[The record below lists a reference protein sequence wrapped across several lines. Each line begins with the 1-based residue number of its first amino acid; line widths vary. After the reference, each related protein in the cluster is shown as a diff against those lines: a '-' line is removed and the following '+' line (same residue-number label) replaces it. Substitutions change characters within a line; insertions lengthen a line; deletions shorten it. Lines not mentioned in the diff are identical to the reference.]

1 MALAVQLQLNPR
13 AKSFVPTVK
22 ANKLLQH
29 RRGKREEGE
38 APVSKHQT
46 QLGRVRWASRR
57 GEGEPNAPRETK
69 NSGADG
75 GRNWRTEMYVQKV
88 VKRKKVFARK
98 KRRRGKTRRR
108 AARRQASNDRG
119 RARRRE
125 LVIATH
131 NVRTMAVD
139 GKHGVGRAAEVL
151 DVYQEMGCD
160 IIDLQEARPVCS
172 SSSWICC
179 LLQRRVRRR
188 RVREERPRWSWAGC
202 SQEYLPCRST
212 TAGVHQRQA
221 TEGDAR
227 IVRSS
232 PSCDVRCGICTNRH
246 SICWKKE
253 RFLDSPGK
261 GREGSTGA

>member
-13 AKSFVPTVK
+13 AKPFVPTVK

-29 RRGKREEGE
+29 RRGKWEEGE

-57 GEGEPNAPRETK
+57 GEGKPNPPRETK
-69 NSGADG
+69 NSGANG
-75 GRNWRTEMYVQKV
+75 GRNWRTEVFVQKIT
-88 VKRKKVFARK
+88 KRKKLCARK
-98 KRRRGKTRRR
+98 KRRRGRTRRR
-108 AARRQASNDRG
+108 AARRQASNDRD

-160 IIDLQEARPVCS
+160 IIGLQETRRSGQSA
-172 SSSWICC
+172 
-179 LLQRRVRRR
+179 LL
-188 RVREERPRWSWAGC
+188 
-202 SQEYLPCRST
+202 
-212 TAGVHQRQA
+212 
-221 TEGDAR
+221 
-227 IVRSS
+227 
-232 PSCDVRCGICTNRH
+232 
-246 SICWKKE
+246 
-253 RFLDSPGK
+253 
-261 GREGSTGA
+261 